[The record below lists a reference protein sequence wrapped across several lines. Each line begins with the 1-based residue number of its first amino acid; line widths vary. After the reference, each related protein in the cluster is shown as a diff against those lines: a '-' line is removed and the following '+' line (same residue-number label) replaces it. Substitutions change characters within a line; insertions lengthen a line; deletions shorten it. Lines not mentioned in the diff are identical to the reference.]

1 MVSNSLHGRYWHAC
15 KHLRTAHQAVVEL
28 WKVWYKQKNALDCI
42 ALRNSFYFASK
53 YSSVS
58 VWSTLCSS
66 TMAAVCRAVGIYHA
80 NYKELWESGSFQRCF
95 FFFVFLVQCPLYPV
109 LPKFAQH
116 YPATTSQPVC
126 QYTLF
131 PNDQR
136 LPGGLQP
143 VSRLLWPRPPFSQ
156 HSYWLFLFN
165 KLVRISLK
173 NDILKNCKRP
183 LCPDETKTETLQ
195 GS

>member
-58 VWSTLCSS
+58 VWSTLYSS
-66 TMAAVCRAVGIYHA
+66 TMAAVCRAVGVYHA

-95 FFFVFLVQCPLYPV
+95 FLVQCPLYPV
-109 LPKFAQH
+109 LPKFTQH

-131 PNDQR
+131 PNDQM
-136 LPGGLQP
+136 LPGGDKWC
-143 VSRLLWPRPPFSQ
+143 S
-156 HSYWLFLFN
+156 
-165 KLVRISLK
+165 
-173 NDILKNCKRP
+173 ILKLIIFSFQIVGGP
-183 LCPDETKTETLQ
+183 LSKKNKNALHSGLGCFCAKDCDHWYLLNV
-195 GS
+195 

>member
-95 FFFVFLVQCPLYPV
+95 FFFFFFWCSALFTQFYPSLPSIIQQLLANQSANTLYSLMTRGCQGVSSQSLGFCDQGLPL
-109 LPKFAQH
+109 AN
-116 YPATTSQPVC
+116 
-126 QYTLF
+126 TLI
-131 PNDQR
+131 
-136 LPGGLQP
+136 GY
-143 VSRLLWPRPPFSQ
+143 S
-156 HSYWLFLFN
+156 
-165 KLVRISLK
+165 SLI
-173 NDILKNCKRP
+173 N
-183 LCPDETKTETLQ
+183 
-195 GS
+195 